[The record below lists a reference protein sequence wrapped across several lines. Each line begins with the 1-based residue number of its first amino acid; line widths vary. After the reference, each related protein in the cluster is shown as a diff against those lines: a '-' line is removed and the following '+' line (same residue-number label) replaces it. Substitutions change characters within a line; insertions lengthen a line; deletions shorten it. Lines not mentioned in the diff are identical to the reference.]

1 MFFANEII
9 FTTDFERNYS
19 KKLFPFISKRFHTIK
34 ILSNIKAVKDLHK
47 WEDRKYDLMYFG
59 HIRPSK
65 GLEDVFQV
73 VLDLQ
78 RAKTVKVAI
87 VGQVLSEFESY
98 FTDLKG
104 KYKEVI
110 IDYYLNETSDLVS
123 CLLNNA
129 KIVFYLFPMAFRSA
143 EDLF

>member
-1 MFFANEII
+1 
-9 FTTDFERNYS
+9 
-19 KKLFPFISKRFHTIK
+19 
-34 ILSNIKAVKDLHK
+34 
-47 WEDRKYDLMYFG
+47 MYFG

-129 KIVFYLFPMAFRSA
+129 KIVFFTFSRWHFRAQRIFLAAITNGALVVTYRGRFVTSSLECIFFYYSLIKLPYL
-143 EDLF
+143 LVIY

>member
-1 MFFANEII
+1 
-9 FTTDFERNYS
+9 
-19 KKLFPFISKRFHTIK
+19 
-34 ILSNIKAVKDLHK
+34 
-47 WEDRKYDLMYFG
+47 MYFG

-129 KIVFYLFPMAFRSA
+129 KIVFTFSRWHFGAQRIFFSCNN
-143 EDLF
+143 

>member
-1 MFFANEII
+1 MTTLLSNIKFVVILHEFSQRSLKAKLATLFLFFFYEII

-87 VGQVLSEFESY
+87 VGQVY
-98 FTDLKG
+98 
-104 KYKEVI
+104 
-110 IDYYLNETSDLVS
+110 
-123 CLLNNA
+123 
-129 KIVFYLFPMAFRSA
+129 
-143 EDLF
+143 

>member
-1 MFFANEII
+1 M
-9 FTTDFERNYS
+9 
-19 KKLFPFISKRFHTIK
+19 
-34 ILSNIKAVKDLHK
+34 
-47 WEDRKYDLMYFG
+47 
-59 HIRPSK
+59 
-65 GLEDVFQV
+65 
-73 VLDLQ
+73 
-78 RAKTVKVAI
+78 AI

-129 KIVFYLFPMAFRSA
+129 KIVFLPFPDGISERRGSFLAAITNGALVVTYRGRFVTSSLECICFLLLLIKLLYL
-143 EDLF
+143 LVIY